1 MFSKIA
7 VVTLSCL
14 SLLLVSCATIFT
26 GTTQK
31 VEFTSEPEG
40 AEIIIDG
47 IEMGVTPATV
57 EVKKPAMMEDR
68 RVTLKLDGYADRTF
82 VLQKEFQMVSVLNLF
97 LNGGIGFAVDIFSG
111 ALFSYSP
118 ETYNMKLESSD
129 DQVKLKDL
137 PRDAEGNYLLSKVE
151 GDLTVLD
158 EESGHLFHWKE

>member
-1 MFSKIA
+1 MFAKIA

-82 VLQKEFQMVSVLNLF
+82 VLQKDFQMVSILNVF
-97 LNGGIGFAVDIFSG
+97 TGAVGFAIDIITG
-111 ALFSYSP
+111 AIFSYSP

-129 DQVKLKDL
+129 DQVKLEDL
-137 PRDAEGNYLLSKVE
+137 PRDAEGNYLLSKIE

>member
-1 MFSKIA
+1 MFAKIA

-40 AEIIIDG
+40 AEIVIDG

-82 VLQKEFQMVSVLNLF
+82 VLQKDFQMVSILNVF
-97 LNGGIGFAVDIFSG
+97 TGAVGFAIDIITG
-111 ALFSYSP
+111 AIFSYSP

-129 DQVKLKDL
+129 DQVKLEDL
-137 PRDAEGNYLLSKVE
+137 PRDAEGNYLLSKIE